1 MNKKELFHFMAKHDL
16 AVLASVSPSSGPQ
29 AALMGIAVTAELE
42 VVFDTLK
49 TSRKYQNLT
58 LNPRVA
64 LVIGWENETT
74 VQYEGQAEELH
85 GPELQLYKEVYFRKW
100 PEGRERENWPNICYF
115 RVRPTW
121 IRYSD
126 FNKNTYRIIETPFL
140 AAT

>member
-1 MNKKELFHFMAKHDL
+1 
-16 AVLASVSPSSGPQ
+16 
-29 AALMGIAVTAELE
+29 MGIAVTAELE

-64 LVIGWENETT
+64 FVIGGESETT

-85 GPELQLYKEVYFRKW
+85 GPELQHYKEVYFRKW
-100 PEGRERENWPNICYF
+100 RDGRERENGPKTCYF

-121 IRYSD
+121 IGVSE
-126 FNKNTYRIIETPFL
+126 FNKGILRIIYSSVL
-140 AAT
+140 WVA

>member
-1 MNKKELFHFMAKHDL
+1 
-16 AVLASVSPSSGPQ
+16 
-29 AALMGIAVTAELE
+29 MGIAVTAELE

-64 LVIGWENETT
+64 FVIGWESETT

-85 GPELQLYKEVYFRKW
+85 GPELQHYKEVYFRKW
-100 PEGRERENWPNICYF
+100 PDGRERENWPNICYF

-126 FNKNTYRIIETPFL
+126 FNKDTYRIIETPFL